1 MTKHIKEYLLEIFC
15 IRFSGVSNISN
26 ISKLMVKYFISS
38 QVDPAGLWEE
48 ADGGIIV

>member
-1 MTKHIKEYLLEIFC
+1 MLIKRIFYRN
-15 IRFSGVSNISN
+15 ILQLMVSNISR
-26 ISKLMVKYFISS
+26 LMRLLVKYFISS